1 MHSYGKILRVCLH
14 LADDESTLL
23 INWLARQFKVA
34 FESPKNE
41 ALSLFRHGELAYDHL
56 ILAPPKSKG

>member
-1 MHSYGKILRVCLH
+1 MNP
-14 LADDESTLL
+14 TLL